1 MSLPARDG
9 RIRPQALP
17 IVRDTR
23 IKAHPKTVF
32 GALWTD
38 ANYPGH
44 DGSTVVYGYTRTQAL
59 GTRGQTAR
67 CAAVSHTMHCTA
79 TQLTPI

>member
-1 MSLPARDG
+1 MPLCAMSLLARDG
-9 RIRPQALP
+9 RIRPQAQP

-32 GALWTD
+32 GLLWAD

-44 DGSTVVYGYTRTQAL
+44 DEGTLVYGYTRTQAPR
-59 GTRGQTAR
+59 TRGQTVR
-67 CAAVSHTMHCTA
+67 
-79 TQLTPI
+79 